1 MTLRELLDQVKV
13 ENIAG
18 NQINPATEDTLDL
31 IKSVLDTIDANTDEL
46 ETKTQAIRNQLDVL
60 LSTRLS
66 ETTGQSILNALGE
79 LSGTNIVTE
88 LQNLT
93 IDTTGLATEATLLQ
107 VRDYLDT
114 VEIKLQDII
123 TNFDVLLSSRASEST
138 VSEIRDTIGQESGS
152 NVLLKLDELKS
163 AIENIDIVVDEIEVN
178 TDDLEEKVQSVRDQ
192 LDVLLSTRSAE
203 ITSQAILDTLGTISG
218 TSVINE
224 LQNLIL
230 AVTGVATESTLNDI
244 KNYLDTV
251 ETKLQTLIDTLDVNL
266 STRASEATLA
276 EVRDTIGQE
285 SGSTI
290 LSKLDSLNNK
300 DFATETTLDSVLSQL
315 DITLSALRDAIKGAN
330 NKDLSTLEIDIEAI
344 LSKLDVSLSTRASE
358 NTLLSLLN
366 TIGEVS
372 GTTLL
377 NELQSI
383 LSQLDVALS
392 TRASENTLIQIRDYL
407 DTVEVKLQTLINKD
421 FSTEATSTAILN
433 TIGEESG
440 NTVLSKLQNIWD
452 KLVSLFNDGIAKV
465 KLWDGTNVANITADN
480 KLKVDI
486 AQTGYIAKSLSEI
499 VDIAIPI
506 NTDYWILDIN
516 KEVIIDE
523 IHIIMESDK
532 FLFKINVDSTNYF
545 DEKGAD
551 LKAQYLLDTSIGI
564 QTKHIETSTGKDFHW
579 SLPIYSRTSIQIG
592 IRNNNENNKK
602 LKGYI
607 ILYRE
612 KI

>member
-516 KEVIIDE
+516 KEAIIDE

-592 IRNNNENNKK
+592 IRNNDENNKK